1 MLRRP
6 PRSTRTDTLFPYTT
20 LFRSLI
26 GDLFGEGGLLA
37 LDQTKRRAVQIEQIV
52 DINGAVAEDIL
63 KCECIAEREGGCIDN
78 TLQFGAHIS
87 WRVAVKFS
95 WTDLPLASRSEEH
108 TTELQSLMRISYAV
122 FGLTKK

>member
-1 MLRRP
+1 M
-6 PRSTRTDTLFPYTT
+6 
-20 LFRSLI
+20 
-26 GDLFGEGGLLA
+26 GDLFGAGGLLA

-95 WTDLPLASRSEEH
+95 WTDLPLASQLSIDIAIYRGS
-108 TTELQSLMRISYAV
+108 TIPDRRNRWNAGVTPPRGGVGTIYY
-122 FGLTKK
+122 